1 MPYPVHTTKKW
12 AILKEKNIDRFWIEY
27 TNDMVMNFRQ
37 AIGCLICSPE
47 DTGKIFL
54 LDGKFNAQKEGL
66 KKRLIYFLEKV
77 AVKE

>member
-1 MPYPVHTTKKW
+1 
-12 AILKEKNIDRFWIEY
+12 
-27 TNDMVMNFRQ
+27 MVMNFRQ
-37 AIGCLICSPE
+37 AIGRLICSPE

-54 LDGKFNAQKEGL
+54 LDGKFNALSEGL